1 MSESARAGASGADR
15 TRRPAPRPARGKE
28 TKQLNLFQRIARYL
42 RQIVAEIKK
51 VVWLTRKDMVSYSTA
66 VIVFVAIVMAFV
78 TLADLGIGSLTGL
91 IFG

>member
-28 TKQLNLFQRIARYL
+28 TKLNLFQRIARYL

>member
-28 TKQLNLFQRIARYL
+28 AKLNLFQRLARYL
-42 RQIVAEIKK
+42 RQIVAELKK
-51 VVWLTRKDMVSYSTA
+51 VVWLTRKDMISYSTA

-78 TLADLGIGSLTGL
+78 TLVDLGIGSLTGL
-91 IFG
+91 VFG